1 MSISRR
7 DFLKLGGVSL
17 GALAF
22 GPLGSDIDEP
32 IASKLRARVTVNF
45 IYVYQE
51 PDFRS
56 PRIGIRLRDALLPL
70 REEVISPFGPPH
82 NRLWYSL
89 RNGFIYSAYLQR
101 VEKAHLSQPL
111 SYVPENGQ
119 LGEVTVPY
127 SESMRWTRQNGWK
140 PLYRLYFESVH
151 WITSLDEGPDGAPW
165 YGLTD
170 ERLRIQY
177 HIPATH
183 VRPIQAEEISPIS
196 PEVPPQEKR
205 IEVSIPHQTLTA
217 YEGKQVVLQT
227 LISSGIPGREAS
239 PADIPTATPE
249 GFFHVEVKMPSKHM
263 GDGNLTDDIRAY
275 ELPGV
280 PWVSFFHVTG
290 VALHG
295 TYWHNNFG
303 RMMSHGCVNMRTEEA
318 KWIYRWTMPVADPQ
332 QWDTRGHGT
341 LVRVIG
347 LD

>member
-32 IASKLRARVTVNF
+32 KTSKLKARVTVNF

-56 PRIGIRLRDALLPL
+56 PRIGIRLRDAILPL
-70 REEVISPFGPPH
+70 REEVISPFGPSH
-82 NRLWYSL
+82 NPLWYSL
-89 RNGFIYSAYLQR
+89 WKGFVYSAYLQR
-101 VEKAHLSQPL
+101 VENAHLNEPL
-111 SYVPENGQ
+111 SCLPEFGQ

-127 SESMRWTRQNGWK
+127 TQSLRWTRKVGWK

-151 WITSLDEGPDGAPW
+151 WITSLDEGPDGTRW

-170 ERLRIQY
+170 ERLRVQY
-177 HIPATH
+177 HVPASH
-183 VRPIQAEEISPIS
+183 VRPIQPEEISPIS
-196 PEVPPQEKR
+196 PDVPSQEKR
-205 IEVSIPHQTLTA
+205 IEVSIPRQTLTA
-217 YEGKQVVLQT
+217 YEGKRVVLHT
-227 LISSGIPGREAS
+227 LISSGIPGREAT
-239 PADIPTATPE
+239 PEDIPTATPD

-263 GDGNLTDDIRAY
+263 GDGNLTDDIQAY

-318 KWIYRWTMPVADPQ
+318 KWIYRWTMPVANSQ
-332 QWDTRGHGT
+332 TMDTRGHGT

-347 LD
+347 PE